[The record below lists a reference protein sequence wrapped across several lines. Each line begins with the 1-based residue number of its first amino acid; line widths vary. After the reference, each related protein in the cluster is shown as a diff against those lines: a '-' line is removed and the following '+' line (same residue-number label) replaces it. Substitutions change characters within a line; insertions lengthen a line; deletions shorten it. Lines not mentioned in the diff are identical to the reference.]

1 MTRTFTERV
10 DGFQRRHRWAG
21 YPLAVVYKF
30 FDDQGNYLAALI
42 AYYAFVSLFPLLYLS
57 STVLGYVLSGDVQL
71 QQQLIDSALGQFPV
85 IGDQLQHPD
94 RMTGGFIP
102 VSIGVL
108 GSLYGAS
115 GVAQATQHA
124 MNTAWGVPRNDRPN
138 PLAARGRSLLL
149 IATVGLAVLGITG
162 LSIFSRYADSF
173 GIRGPGVGTLLTL
186 VTVALI
192 SWVFSLVFRLACTRK
207 LTLRNVLPGAVAAA
221 VAWQLLQ
228 VFGATFVE
236 RVIARASAV
245 NGVFALV
252 LGLIAFLYIA
262 ALVVVMCVE
271 ANVVR
276 VDHLY
281 PRALLT
287 PFTDNVDLTA
297 GDRRVY
303 TSRAEATRHK
313 GFEDVTVT
321 FQQPAAVQRPARTQ
335 RPAKRAT
342 PESDERSQ
350 PRQGPRSDQQG

>member
-1 MTRTFTERV
+1 MKGTFTERV

-57 STVLGYVLSGDVQL
+57 STVLGYVLSDDVQL
-71 QQQLIDSALGQFPV
+71 QQQLIDSAVGQFPV

-94 RMTGGFIP
+94 RMTGGFVP

-124 MNTAWGVPRNDRPN
+124 MNTAWGVPRNNRPN
-138 PLAARGRSLLL
+138 PFAARGRSVLL
-149 IATVGLAVLGITG
+149 IATVGLAVLGITA
-162 LSIFSRYADSF
+162 LSIFARYADGF
-173 GIRGPGVGTLLTL
+173 GIRGPGVGTLLMLT
-186 VTVALI
+186 TVVLN
-192 SWVFSLVFRLACTRK
+192 SWIFSLTFRLASTRK

-228 VFGATFVE
+228 VFGATFVQ
-236 RVIARASAV
+236 RVIARASAI

-262 ALVVVMCVE
+262 ALVVVLCAE

-303 TSRAEATRHK
+303 TTRAEATRHK

-321 FQQPAAVQRPARTQ
+321 FQQPPTRSEPKTGEKPQQRP
-335 RPAKRAT
+335 
-342 PESDERSQ
+342 
-350 PRQGPRSDQQG
+350 GPKP